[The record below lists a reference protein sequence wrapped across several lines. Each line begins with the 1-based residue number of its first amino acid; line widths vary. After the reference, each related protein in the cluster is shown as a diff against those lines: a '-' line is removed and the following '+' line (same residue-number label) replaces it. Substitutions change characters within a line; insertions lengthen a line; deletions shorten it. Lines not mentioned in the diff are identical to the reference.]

1 MFHYF
6 LDDERKMVRRS
17 TLLPLKKE
25 KYISTK
31 WTRTHFHPRSKRY
44 RSRKFS
50 TASSFFPGG
59 ILTSNRA
66 YGSRST
72 SSLPGF
78 LRRRRNQRA
87 YLRYINGT
95 RSSSD
100 VRGANKEERVLSA
113 INRHQPA
120 IIIDTRCPHNES
132 IYTDVYRYTILSPV
146 RLSRDY
152 AAANLPSPPAS
163 SFFLLPL
170 ASIRSRFL
178 SLFLPPSSS
187 RQKDYLRS
195 ATFSNCFVGKYL
207 SNERGYR

>member
-1 MFHYF
+1 MA
-6 LDDERKMVRRS
+6 RRS

-163 SFFLLPL
+163 SFFLLPFL
-170 ASIRSRFL
+170 LRRFDLVFSL
-178 SLFLPPSSS
+178 SLSSPLLLS
-187 RQKDYLRS
+187 AKGLFTKRNVFKLFRRQIS
-195 ATFSNCFVGKYL
+195 F
-207 SNERGYR
+207 ERERI

>member
-1 MFHYF
+1 MTNG
-6 LDDERKMVRRS
+6 KRRS

-163 SFFLLPL
+163 SFFLLPFL
-170 ASIRSRFL
+170 LRRFDLVFSL
-178 SLFLPPSSS
+178 SFFPPPP
-187 RQKDYLRS
+187 L
-195 ATFSNCFVGKYL
+195 GKRIIYEAQRFQIV
-207 SNERGYR
+207 S